1 MSGRRISGREVGR
14 MGGRMIGNTSGRLV
28 GIAHVS
34 EQSVNRWAGERR
46 DNILDRVKLINKS
59 PYSLKFSLFYR
70 V

>member
-1 MSGRRISGREVGR
+1 MSGRRICGREVGR
-14 MGGRMIGNTSGRLV
+14 MGGLMV
-28 GIAHVS
+28 GIVHVS